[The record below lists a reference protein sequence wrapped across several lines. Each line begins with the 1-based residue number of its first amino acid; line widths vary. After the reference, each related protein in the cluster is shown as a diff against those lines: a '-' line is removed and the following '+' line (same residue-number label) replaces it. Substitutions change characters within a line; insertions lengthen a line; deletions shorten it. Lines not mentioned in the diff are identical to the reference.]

1 VLTVAE
7 DPAELLGA
15 FAGFVPPRAG
25 KWLEL
30 DQT

>member
-1 VLTVAE
+1 VAE
-7 DPAELLGA
+7 DPGELLDGLA
-15 FAGFVPPRAG
+15 AFVPPRVG